1 VYDVL
6 RLVGVDLGQ
15 KKDPTAITVIE
26 RGYVPAGPLYNET
39 YWHKGRQVFGAREPI
54 KLEYHVRHLERP
66 PLETSYVDIVERIIS
81 LLASLRDKELVLA
94 VDTTGVGRPVA
105 DMLRRRLWGWLEAS
119 GEHRL
124 KCAWITITGGESV
137 TRIEGGGLRVPKRD
151 LASAPLVLMQ
161 NKQLKIAEGLELADT
176 LKRELL
182 NFKVKIN
189 IATGHD
195 SYEAWRE
202 GDHDDLVL
210 AVAMACW
217 CGEKYL
223 KKETSRPVPGVLAE
237 DAPIIVVGRKKG
249 ASSHNTA
256 PQSPSKGFRAPS

>member
-1 VYDVL
+1 MYDIL
-6 RLVGVDLGQ
+6 RIVGVDLGQ
-15 KKDPTAITVIE
+15 QRDPTAITVIE
-26 RGYVPAGPLYNET
+26 RGYVSSAGKLYNAH
-39 YWHKGRQVFGAREPI
+39 YWYKGREFYAAREPV

-66 PLETSYVDIVERIIS
+66 ALGTSYVDVVERIIVLLKS
-81 LLASLRDKELVLA
+81 LSELDDELVLT
-94 VDTTGVGRPVA
+94 VDMTGVGRPVA
-105 DMLRRRLWGWLEAS
+105 DMLKRRLEEWLEQDRAIY
-119 GEHRL
+119 L
-124 KCAWITITGGESV
+124 NTAWITITGGDSV
-137 TRIEGGGLRVPKRD
+137 TKAEGGGIRVPKRD

-161 NKQLKIAEGLELADT
+161 NKQLKIAEGLQLADT

-217 CGEKYL
+217 CGERYL
-223 KKETSRPVPGVLAE
+223 RKETSRPRPGIIANEGVPMNV
-237 DAPIIVVGRKKG
+237 IGRR
-249 ASSHNTA
+249 S
-256 PQSPSKGFRAPS
+256 

>member
-1 VYDVL
+1 MYDVL
-6 RLVGVDLGQ
+6 RIVGVDLGQ
-15 KKDPTAITVIE
+15 QRDPTAITVVE
-26 RGYVPAGPLYNET
+26 RGYVPAGPLYNAR
-39 YWHKGRQVFGAREPI
+39 YWYKGREVYAAREPVRV
-54 KLEYHVRHLERP
+54 EYHVRHLERP
-66 PLETSYVDIVERIIS
+66 ALGTSYVDVVERIIALLKS
-81 LLASLRDKELVLA
+81 LGDEELVLA

-105 DMLRRRLWGWLEAS
+105 DMLKRRLEEWLEAS
-119 GEHRL
+119 SAQSTYLRT
-124 KCAWITITGGESV
+124 AWITITGGDSV
-137 TRIEGGGLRVPKRD
+137 TKAEGGGIRVPKRD

-161 NKQLKIAEGLELADT
+161 NGQLKIAEALQLAPV

-217 CGEKYL
+217 AGERYL
-223 KKETSRPVPGVLAE
+223 EKQESIPRPGRWADEGPPLN
-237 DAPIIVVGRKKG
+237 VVG
-249 ASSHNTA
+249 
-256 PQSPSKGFRAPS
+256 

>member
-1 VYDVL
+1 MYDVIRIVAL
-6 RLVGVDLGQ
+6 DLGHLR
-15 KKDPTAITVIE
+15 DPTAITVIE
-26 RGYVPAGPLYNET
+26 RGYVPAGKLYNAH
-39 YWHKGRQVFGAREPI
+39 YWYRGREIYGAREPV

-66 PLETSYVDIVERIIS
+66 ALGTSYVDVVERILMLLKS
-81 LLASLRDKELVLA
+81 LGDEELVLA
-94 VDTTGVGRPVA
+94 VDMTGVGRPVA
-105 DMLRRRLWGWLEAS
+105 DMLKRRLDEWLEQGRNTQLHA
-119 GEHRL
+119 
-124 KCAWITITGGESV
+124 AWITITGGDSV
-137 TRIEGGGLRVPKRD
+137 TKAEGGGLRVPKRD

-161 NKQLKIAEGLELADT
+161 NKQLKIAEGLQLADT

-217 CGEKYL
+217 CGERYL
-223 KKETSRPVPGVLAE
+223 RKETSRPRPGVIATE
-237 DAPIIVVGRKKG
+237 GVPVNIIGCR
-249 ASSHNTA
+249 
-256 PQSPSKGFRAPS
+256 P

>member
-1 VYDVL
+1 MYDTL
-6 RLVGVDLGQ
+6 RIVGVDLGQ
-15 KKDPTAITVIE
+15 QRDPTAITVIE
-26 RGYVPAGPLYNET
+26 RGYVPAGALYNAH
-39 YWHKGRQVFGAREPI
+39 YWLKGRERYSARQPVRV
-54 KLEYHVRHLERP
+54 EYHVRHLERP
-66 PLETSYVDIVERIIS
+66 TLGTSYVEVVERVVELLKS
-81 LLASLRDKELVLA
+81 LGDEELVLA

-105 DMLRRRLWGWLEAS
+105 DMLKLRLNEWLEADRS
-119 GEHRL
+119 TQLHA
-124 KCAWITITGGESV
+124 AWITITGGDSV
-137 TRIEGGGLRVPKRD
+137 TKAEGGGIRVPKRD

-161 NKQLKIAEGLELADT
+161 NKQLKIAEGLQLADT

-217 CGEKYL
+217 CGERYL
-223 KKETSRPVPGVLAE
+223 RKEDSLPRPGVIATEGVPVNTL
-237 DAPIIVVGRKKG
+237 GR
-249 ASSHNTA
+249 
-256 PQSPSKGFRAPS
+256 RL

>member
-1 VYDVL
+1 MYETV
-6 RLVGVDLGQ
+6 RIVGVDLGQ
-15 KKDPTAITVIE
+15 QRDFTAITVVE
-26 RGYVPAGPLYNET
+26 RGYVPRGKLYNAD
-39 YWHKGRQVFGAREPI
+39 YWYKGREIYAAREPV

-66 PLETSYVDIVERIIS
+66 ALGTSYVDVVERVIELLKS
-81 LLASLRDKELVLA
+81 LGDEELVLA
-94 VDTTGVGRPVA
+94 VDMTGVGRPVA
-105 DMLRRRLWGWLEAS
+105 DMLKARLNEWLEQD
-119 GEHRL
+119 RDVYL
-124 KCAWITITGGESV
+124 NTAWITITGGDSV
-137 TRIEGGGLRVPKRD
+137 TKAEGGGIRVPKRD

-161 NKQLKIAEGLELADT
+161 NKQLKIAEGLQLSDT

-217 CGEKYL
+217 CGERYL
-223 KKETSRPVPGVLAE
+223 RKEDSIPRPGIVADEGIPTN
-237 DAPIIVVGRKKG
+237 VVGRR
-249 ASSHNTA
+249 S
-256 PQSPSKGFRAPS
+256 

>member
-1 VYDVL
+1 MHETL
-6 RLVGVDLGQ
+6 RIIGVDLGQ
-15 KKDPTAITVIE
+15 QRDPTAIVVLE
-26 RGYVPAGPLYNET
+26 RGYVNAGALYNEE
-39 YWHKGRQVFGAREPI
+39 YRFRGREIYAAREPVR
-54 KLEYHVRHLERP
+54 LEYHVRHLERP
-66 PLETSYVDIVERIIS
+66 PLGTSYVDVVERILA
-81 LLASLRDKELVLA
+81 LLEGLGDRELVLA

-105 DMLRRRLWGWLEAS
+105 DMLKARLNEWLE
-119 GEHRL
+119 EHER
-124 KCAWITITGGESV
+124 KEITAAWITITGGDSV
-137 TRIEGGGLRVPKRD
+137 TKVEGGGLRVPKRD

-161 NKQLKIAEGLELADT
+161 KGHLKIAREMALADT

-217 CGEKYL
+217 CGERYL
-223 KKETSRPVPGVLAE
+223 RKLDSLPRPGTLAHE
-237 DAPIIVVGRKKG
+237 GIPMNFVGGHR
-249 ASSHNTA
+249 
-256 PQSPSKGFRAPS
+256 P

>member
-1 VYDVL
+1 MHETM
-6 RLVGVDLGQ
+6 RIIGVDLGQ
-15 KKDPTAITVIE
+15 QRDPTAIAVIE
-26 RGYVPAGPLYNET
+26 RGYVPRGVLYNAR
-39 YWHKGRQVFGAREPI
+39 YRLKGREVYSARQPVR
-54 KLEYHVRHLERP
+54 LEYHVRHLERP
-66 PLETSYVDIVERIIS
+66 PLGTSYVDVVERIVA
-81 LLASLRDKELVLA
+81 LMEGLGDRELVLA

-105 DMLRRRLWGWLEAS
+105 DMLKARLTEWLE
-119 GEHRL
+119 GEPDKRTHITA
-124 KCAWITITGGESV
+124 AWITITGGDSV
-137 TRIEGGGLRVPKRD
+137 TKAEGGGLRVPKRD

-161 NKQLKIAEGLELADT
+161 KGHLKIAREMALADT

-217 CGEKYL
+217 CGERYMGKL
-223 KKETSRPVPGVLAE
+223 DSLPRPGTIADEGVPMNVAGKL
-237 DAPIIVVGRKKG
+237 R
-249 ASSHNTA
+249 
-256 PQSPSKGFRAPS
+256 

>member
-1 VYDVL
+1 MYDVL
-6 RLVGVDLGQ
+6 RIVGVDLGQ
-15 KKDPTAITVIE
+15 QRDPTAICVVE
-26 RGYVPAGPLYNET
+26 RDYVPAGKLYNAS
-39 YWHKGRQVFGAREPI
+39 YWVKGRELYGAREPV

-66 PLETSYVDIVERIIS
+66 ALGTSYVEVVERVVELLKS
-81 LLASLRDKELVLA
+81 LGDEELILA

-105 DMLRRRLWGWLEAS
+105 DMLKERLERWLE
-119 GEHRL
+119 EERNTYLHT
-124 KCAWITITGGESV
+124 AWITITGGDSV
-137 TRIEGGGLRVPKRD
+137 TKVEGGGIRVPKRD
-151 LASAPLVLMQ
+151 LASAPLILMQ
-161 NKQLKIAEGLELADT
+161 NGQLKIAEALQLAPV

-217 CGEKYL
+217 AGERYL
-223 KKETSRPVPGVLAE
+223 EKQESLPRSG
-237 DAPIIVVGRKKG
+237 
-249 ASSHNTA
+249 
-256 PQSPSKGFRAPS
+256 

>member
-1 VYDVL
+1 MYDVL
-6 RLVGVDLGQ
+6 RIVGVDLGQ
-15 KKDPTAITVIE
+15 QRDPTAICVVE
-26 RGYVPAGPLYNET
+26 RGYVPAGKLYNAS
-39 YWHKGRQVFGAREPI
+39 YWVKGRELYGAREPL

-66 PLETSYVDIVERIIS
+66 ALGTSYVEVVERVVELLKS
-81 LLASLRDKELVLA
+81 LGDEELILA

-105 DMLRRRLWGWLEAS
+105 DMLKERLERWLE
-119 GEHRL
+119 EERNTYLHT
-124 KCAWITITGGESV
+124 AWITITGGDSV
-137 TRIEGGGLRVPKRD
+137 TKVEGGGIRVPKRD

-161 NKQLKIAEGLELADT
+161 NGQLKIAEALQLAPV

-217 CGEKYL
+217 AGERYL
-223 KKETSRPVPGVLAE
+223 EKQESLPRSG
-237 DAPIIVVGRKKG
+237 
-249 ASSHNTA
+249 
-256 PQSPSKGFRAPS
+256 